1 MTRMSHLTPPLQ
13 HILELLGK
21 AIRKEKESK
30 GIPFGKDKIKLSLSA
45 DDVIV
50 YTENNKES
58 MQELL
63 ELICDYNKILRYKV
77 NTQNRL
83 FFCIQAMNYWILK
96 LKTLLH

>member
-1 MTRMSHLTPPLQ
+1 MTRMSLLTPPLQ
-13 HILELLGK
+13 HILELLDK
-21 AIRKEKESK
+21 ALRKEKESK

-63 ELICDYNKILRYKV
+63 ELICDYNKVLRYKV

-83 FFCIQAMNYWILK
+83 FFCIQAMKYWILQ